1 MRIALMVLVLS
12 MAARAQQWP
21 FPYGAGVSVEAARKI
36 AAAAVAEAKKNGWKV
51 AAAIVDPSGTLV
63 FYEKMDDTQTG
74 SAHVAIE
81 KARSS
86 ALFRRPTKTFE
97 DGVNGGKT
105 NLLGLPGAVPL
116 EGGLPL
122 VAEGRVIGAV
132 GVSGATSQQDGVC
145 AKAGAETVG
154 PVPNPG
160 APPPAAPPAKK

>member
-122 VAEGRVIGAV
+122 VVEGRVIGAV

-145 AKAGAETVG
+145 AKAGAEIVG

>member
-21 FPYGAGVSVEAARKI
+21 FPYGAVVSVEAARKI
-36 AAAAVAEAKKNGWKV
+36 AAAAVAEAKKNGRKV
-51 AAAIVDPSGTLV
+51 ATAIVDPSGTLV

-122 VAEGRVIGAV
+122 VVEGRVIGAV
-132 GVSGATSQQDGVC
+132 GVSGASSADEDQELAVIGVQ
-145 AKAGAETVG
+145 
-154 PVPNPG
+154 
-160 APPPAAPPAKK
+160 AADAAVAVEV

>member
-122 VAEGRVIGAV
+122 VVEGRVIGAV

-145 AKAGAETVG
+145 AKTGAETVG